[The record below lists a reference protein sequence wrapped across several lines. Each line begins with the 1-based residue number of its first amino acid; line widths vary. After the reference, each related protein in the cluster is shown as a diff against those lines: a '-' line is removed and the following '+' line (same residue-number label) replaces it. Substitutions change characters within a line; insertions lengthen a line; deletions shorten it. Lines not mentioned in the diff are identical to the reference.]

1 MTDAADTD
9 IVAHYSFGGLRER
22 IEQGIAAA
30 GAEPTVALLG
40 PVDEFHIGGRLA
52 TEHLVARLEL
62 DADSQVLD
70 IGSGLGGTA
79 RYIAATHGSHVTGV
93 DLTAEYVEVAKWLT
107 ELVGLSDL
115 VDFVHASASDL
126 PPERG
131 PFTAAVMVH
140 VGMNI
145 PDKRAV
151 FSAIAEHL
159 EPGATFAI
167 YDLLVTGD
175 AQPEY
180 PVPWAASPSTSALE
194 PADAYATH
202 LIDSGFLI
210 EAIEDRTKAG
220 LEAID
225 KLAAA
230 SADGPAPLGLHLV
243 MGPTTPTKFGN
254 LVAAIRGGIIAPTEI
269 IARRL

>member
-1 MTDAADTD
+1 MTDPDQD
-9 IVAHYSFGGLRER
+9 DLVAHYSFGGLRER
-22 IEQGIAAA
+22 IEQGLQASGAA
-30 GAEPTVALLG
+30 PSVALLG
-40 PVDEFHIGGRLA
+40 AVDEFHIGGRPA
-52 TEHLVARLEL
+52 TEHLVGRLDL
-62 DADSQVLD
+62 DADSRVLD

-79 RYIAATHGSHVTGV
+79 RYIASAHGSHVTGV
-93 DLTAEYVEVAKWLT
+93 DLTAEYVEVADWLT
-107 ELVGLSDL
+107 ELVGLGEL
-115 VDFVHASASDL
+115 VEFVHASASDL
-126 PPERG
+126 PAEFG

-151 FSAIAEHL
+151 FSAVAERL

-180 PVPWAASPSTSALE
+180 PVPWARSAATSALE

-220 LEAID
+220 LAAID
-225 KLAAA
+225 RLAAA

-254 LVAAIRGGIIAPTEI
+254 LVAAIRSGIIAPTEI